1 MGFEDDDDVD
11 DAVGEVVNDGDG
23 LARRRS
29 DPRLSAFFT
38 LENPGMA
45 YENHP
50 VNVSANLPLVVEP
63 SAVVIAVSTP
73 SGPTATEGIGAADAP
88 ALGRSGGGGGD
99 EGDGRRSKQS
109 AVLICSNPSQ
119 TLIHTPMPL
128 PKSTRPSVTA
138 SPELIK
144 AQTAEFAVE
153 ISISSELKRTTVLH
167 PPQKRRRL
175 PPNRIVSCNT

>member
-1 MGFEDDDDVD
+1 MGFENHDDVD
-11 DAVGEVVNDGDG
+11 DVVGEVVNDGDG

-29 DPRLSAFFT
+29 EPRLSAFFT
-38 LENPGMA
+38 LENPGLA
-45 YENHP
+45 YENRP
-50 VNVSANLPLVVEP
+50 VNASANLPLVVEP
-63 SAVVIAVSTP
+63 SSTSARAPLSSSSPRPQDRRQLRGQAPPTP
-73 SGPTATEGIGAADAP
+73 SPSRAAEAK
-88 ALGRSGGGGGD
+88 A
-99 EGDGRRSKQS
+99 ETKA
-109 AVLICSNPSQ
+109 AVGSNPSQ

-153 ISISSELKRTTVLH
+153 ISISSELKRTTILH
-167 PPQKRRRL
+167 PPQKRQRL

>member
-1 MGFEDDDDVD
+1 WRWTRAPPLGPQVERLLHPREPRDGVREPPRER
-11 DAVGEVVNDGDG
+11 VGEPTAGGGAVVD
-23 LARRRS
+23 LRA
-29 DPRLSAFFT
+29 
-38 LENPGMA
+38 
-45 YENHP
+45 
-50 VNVSANLPLVVEP
+50 